1 MDSSYKLKT
10 RNVIS
15 TWFSL
20 FFFLLLLAYLGFIE
34 FFQDSQSDNMAL
46 DLLTNPIQKSQL
58 EKVSKLE
65 FTNRLGQFVMI
76 KESGSWLLQKPR
88 IIPAKEETIK
98 KIFLELKNLTIQT
111 IHEYEPI
118 NFRSFSL
125 DKPVVEMNLTSKDES
140 INIKIGLINP
150 IDNTSYLVVSG
161 RDQIYQTSLF
171 NYQLERLELSDF
183 VDSGVFSMELANIK
197 RFSLYQGSESTPNS
211 VLELLEGNWISNKYN
226 TIQNSSVESKLS
238 SILEVKTYMIIDKMD
253 DELQTFITNY
263 TSSPLYRIQVDTQDG
278 KRVNYTV
285 TSLIKGIQ
293 ELRVEARQYFIMTA
307 SDRPYPFLISKQYLD
322 RFFIRYSDI
331 K

>member
-1 MDSSYKLKT
+1 MDSTYKLKT

-20 FFFLLLLAYLGFIE
+20 FFFILLLAYLGFIE
-34 FFQDSQSDNMAL
+34 FFQDSQSDNMSL
-46 DLLTNPIQKSQL
+46 DLLTNPIQNSQL
-58 EKVSKLE
+58 EKITKVE

-76 KESGSWLLQKPR
+76 KENDSWLLQKPR
-88 IIPAKEETIK
+88 TIPAKEETIK

-125 DKPVVEMNLTSKDES
+125 DKPVVEINLTSKDES

-183 VDSGVFSMELANIK
+183 VDSGVFSMDLSSIK
-197 RFSLYQGSESTPNS
+197 RFTLYQGKSTTPNN
-211 VLELLEGNWISNKYN
+211 VLELLEGNWISKKYN
-226 TIQNSSVESKLS
+226 NILNLNVENKLT
-238 SILEVKTYMIIDKMD
+238 SILDVKTHMIIDKMD
-253 DELQTFITNY
+253 EELKTFINNY
-263 TSSPLYRIQVDTQDG
+263 TSSPIYRIVVDTKDG
-278 KRVNYTV
+278 KSVNYTI
-285 TSLIKGIQ
+285 TGLIKGIQ
-293 ELRVEARQYFIMTA
+293 ELRIESRQYFIMTA
-307 SDRPYPFLISKQYLD
+307 SDRPYPFLISKQYID
-322 RFFIRYSDI
+322 RFFVKYSDI

>member
-1 MDSSYKLKT
+1 MDSTYKLKT
-10 RNVIS
+10 RNVVS

-20 FFFLLLLAYLGFIE
+20 FFFILLLAYLGFIE

-58 EKVSKLE
+58 EKITKVE
-65 FTNRLGQFVMI
+65 FTNRLGEFVMI
-76 KESGSWLLQKPR
+76 KENSSWLLQKPR
-88 IIPAKEETIK
+88 TIPAKEETIN
-98 KIFLELKNLTIQT
+98 KIFTELKNLTIQT

-125 DKPVVEMNLTSKDES
+125 DNPVVEMNLSSKDES

-183 VDSGVFSMELANIK
+183 VDSGVFSMELDNIK
-197 RFSLYQGSESTPNS
+197 RFSLYQGKETIPSH
-211 VLELLEGNWISNKYN
+211 VLENLEGSWISNKYN
-226 TIQNSSVESKLS
+226 SIQNRNVETKLTTV
-238 SILEVKTYMIIDKMD
+238 LDVKTHMIVDKVD
-253 DELQTFITNY
+253 EELQTFINNY
-263 TSSPLYRIQVDTQDG
+263 TSSPLYRISIETKDG
-278 KRVNYTV
+278 KTVSYKV
-285 TSLIKGIQ
+285 TSLIKSIQ
-293 ELRVEARQYFIMTA
+293 ELRVEGKQYFIMSA

-322 RFFIRYSDI
+322 RFFIKYADI